1 MPGVVNSVIYIYI
14 YKFFLVKFNKRL
26 VKFTLQSKTC
36 KIFIISLLKDGKMNN
51 LLVNFPFSTCNLLAM
66 PCKAGILC

>member
-1 MPGVVNSVIYIYI
+1 
-14 YKFFLVKFNKRL
+14 
-26 VKFTLQSKTC
+26 
-36 KIFIISLLKDGKMNN
+36 LLKDGKMNN